1 MFEKILF
8 ISSDMSPNSLLPL
21 ESIKALRSLGA
32 REVLLLQCQPVF
44 DIDETTIA
52 YLGSQFEK
60 ALYNQKTAFQE
71 AGFTVEAKV
80 VYGMTRA
87 EATRIACE
95 AGCSLIAAGAVR
107 QSWLGGLLYG
117 SLAYEII
124 FSNSL
129 PVLVV
134 RLPDDEEKPADDLRL
149 LDHILFPTDFSENA
163 AAAFAELKKMA
174 GQCGK
179 ITLLHI
185 QDKTRISPDKLAN
198 LDDFNE
204 KDHRRLEELQAELCA
219 TGAAAVDIKLTL
231 GSPIEEI
238 LHFVKD
244 QGVSL
249 VVMGCQGRG
258 FIKDIFLGSVSQ
270 NVARNAMASVLLVP
284 PAS

>member
-8 ISSDMSPNSLLPL
+8 ISSDMSTNSVVPL
-21 ESIKALRSLGA
+21 QSIKTLRGLGTG
-32 REVLLLQCQPVF
+32 EVLLIQCQPVF

-60 ALYNQKTAFQE
+60 ALYNQKNTLLD
-71 AGFTVEAKV
+71 AGFTVEARV

-87 EATRIACE
+87 EATRIAIE
-95 AGCSLIAAGAVR
+95 ENCSLIAAGAVR

-117 SLAYEII
+117 SIAYEII
-124 FSNSL
+124 FSNTL

-134 RLPDDEEKPADDLRL
+134 RLPDDEEKPGLDQQL
-149 LDHILFPTDFSENA
+149 LDHILYPTDFSENA
-163 AAAFAELKKMA
+163 VAAFAYLKEMA
-174 GQCGK
+174 GQCKK

-185 QDKTRISPDKLAN
+185 QDKLKISPDKLSR
-198 LDDFNE
+198 LDEFNE
-204 KDHRRLEELQAELCA
+204 TDHKRLETLQAELCA
-219 TGAAAVDIKLTL
+219 VGAEEVDIKLSL

-244 QGVSL
+244 QAVSM

-270 NVARNAMASVLLVP
+270 NVARNSLASVLLI
-284 PAS
+284 PAAR